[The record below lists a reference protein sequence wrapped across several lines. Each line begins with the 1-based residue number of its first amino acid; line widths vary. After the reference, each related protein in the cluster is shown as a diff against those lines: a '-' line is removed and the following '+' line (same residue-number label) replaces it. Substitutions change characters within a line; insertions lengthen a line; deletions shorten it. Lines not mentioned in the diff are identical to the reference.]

1 MRTVRLVVWAYAAAF
16 ASVIPA
22 AEPRPFSIQVV
33 DADTQR
39 GVPLVELTTTSQV
52 RYITDSAGWASIDE
66 PGLNGQKVFF
76 SVKSHGYEFPADG
89 FGFRG
94 RALEVKPGGEA
105 RLEIKRV
112 NIAERLYRVTGEGIY
127 HDSVRLGKP
136 TPIEQPLLNAQVTG
150 QDSAQAVIY
159 RGKIHWFWGDTNQV
173 RYPLGNFRT
182 SGAVSDLPGQGGLD
196 PAVGVNLRYFVDP
209 AGFSKK
215 MCPFD
220 PPEGVV
226 WIDGA
231 AVVLDESGRER
242 LVAHFTRLKGLGEML
257 EHGAVVYNDERDE
270 FERAAAFD
278 FADLN
283 HCPHGQSLAHREGDV
298 DYVYFGKPFPN
309 VRVRRTLAAVLDAS
323 QYEAFTC
330 LPDGTAPGALQAR
343 IERGAGGRPHYRWT
357 KRAPPLRSEDERRL
371 IAKGA
376 IKEAEARWQPV
387 DTESGKRVAIHFGSV
402 RWNPWRQRWIMIA
415 AEQGGTS
422 FLGETWYAEARDLTG
437 PWTKARKLVTHD
449 RYSFYNPVHHPF
461 FDQEGGRVI
470 YFEGTYAHTFS
481 GNDEQTP
488 RYEYNQIMYRVDLAD
503 PRLAP
508 AHSD

>member
-1 MRTVRLVVWAYAAAF
+1 MCF
-16 ASVIPA
+16 A
-22 AEPRPFSIQVV
+22 IQVL
-33 DADTQR
+33 DADTRR
-39 GVPLVELTTTSQV
+39 GVPLVELTSTSQV
-52 RYITDSAGWASIDE
+52 RYVTDSAGWAAIDE
-66 PGLNGQKVFF
+66 PALNGQKAFF

-89 FGFRG
+89 LGFRG
-94 RALEVKPGGEA
+94 RALDMKTGDEA
-105 RLEIKRV
+105 RLEIKRI

-136 TPIEQPLLNAQVTG
+136 TPLEQPLLNAQVTG
-150 QDSAQAVIY
+150 QDSAQAVVY

-182 SGAVSDLPGQGGLD
+182 SGAVSELPGNGGLD
-196 PAVGVNLRYFVDP
+196 PSVGVNLRYFVD
-209 AGFSKK
+209 ATGFSKK
-215 MCPFD
+215 MCPLD

-226 WIDGA
+226 WIDGV
-231 AVVLDESGRER
+231 AVVLDAERRER

-257 EHGAVVYNDERDE
+257 EHGAVLYNDERDE

-278 FADLN
+278 FADLSR
-283 HCPHGQSLAHREGDV
+283 CPHGQSFVHRDGDAE
-298 DYVYFGKPFPN
+298 YVYFGNPFPN
-309 VRVRRTLAAVLDAS
+309 VRVRRTLAAVLDTN

-330 LPDGTAPGALQAR
+330 LPDGTAPGALQAQ
-343 IERGAGGRPHYRWT
+343 IERDAEGRPHYRWT
-357 KRAPPLRSEDERRL
+357 KRAPPLRPEDERRL

-387 DTESGKRVAIHFGSV
+387 DTESGKPVSIHYGGV
-402 RWNPWRQRWIMIA
+402 QWNPWRQRWIMIA

-422 FLGETWYAEARDLTG
+422 FLGETWYAEAREMTG
-437 PWTKARKLVTHD
+437 PWPKARKLVTHD

-470 YFEGTYAHTFS
+470 YFEGTYSHTFS
-481 GNDEQTP
+481 GNDQQTP
-488 RYEYNQIMYRVDLAD
+488 RYDYNQIMYRVDLSD

-508 AHSD
+508 AHSE